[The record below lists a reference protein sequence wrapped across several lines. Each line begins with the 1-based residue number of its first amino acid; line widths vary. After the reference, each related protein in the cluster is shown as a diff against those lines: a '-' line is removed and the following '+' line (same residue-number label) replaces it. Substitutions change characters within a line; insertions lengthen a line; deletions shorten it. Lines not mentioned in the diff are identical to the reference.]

1 MQVVAS
7 RLCAVQRDPRARPFS
22 PTATPFPIRHPITRQ
37 NCSALPPASLSG
49 EGSGEGCRGGG
60 SALGDVACYVF
71 FLRERTRQRISSGFG
86 KLQSMMPVFR
96 RVPFVVFF
104 LAIVMATVPVVA
116 QEGPLE
122 ATPPKG
128 VTPEEIITHFAAREK
143 LFKEAREHYTYRQD
157 IKVQTRDGDTVTGEF
172 HEVFDVLY
180 DDKGHRIENVVFAP
194 QSSLEQ
200 GGLSLDEGDV
210 QDFRNRLPFVL
221 TTEEVPEYNILYVGQ
236 QAEDQLHCYVFD
248 IAPKQIVGKKRYF
261 QGRIWVD
268 DQDFQI
274 VKTYGQAVPE
284 IKDTKKKGKEEHL
297 YPKFT
302 TWRQQVD
309 NQYWFPTYTRADDT
323 LQFNTG
329 DIHIREIV
337 KYEDYKRFGSNVR
350 ILYNGQEVPK
360 ADQKNQTPPP
370 DQNPNPDQKKPQ

>member
-1 MQVVAS
+1 MN
-7 RLCAVQRDPRARPFS
+7 RPF
-22 PTATPFPIRHPITRQ
+22 R
-37 NCSALPPASLSG
+37 SL
-49 EGSGEGCRGGG
+49 
-60 SALGDVACYVF
+60 VAF
-71 FLRERTRQRISSGFG
+71 FLLSQCA
-86 KLQSMMPVFR
+86 
-96 RVPFVVFF
+96 FVVRP
-104 LAIVMATVPVVA
+104 MVA
-116 QEGPLE
+116 QEGSLDN
-122 ATPPKG
+122 TPPKG
-128 VTPEEIITHFAAREK
+128 ITSEEIITRFAAQEK
-143 LFKEAREHYTYRQD
+143 LFKEAREHYTFRQD
-157 IKVQTRDGDTVTGEF
+157 IKVQTRDGDTVTGEY

-180 DDKGHRIENVVFAP
+180 NDKGQRIENVVFAP

-200 GGLSLDEGDV
+200 GGLSLDQGDV

-236 QAEDQLHCYVFD
+236 QDEDQLHCYVFD

-268 DQDFQI
+268 DHDFQI

-284 IKDTKKKGKEEHL
+284 IRDTKKKGKEEHL

-323 LQFNTG
+323 LHFNMG

-350 ILYNGQEVPK
+350 ILYEGKEVPK
-360 ADQKNQTPPP
+360 ADQKNQKTPQAPDDKSAPGQPP
-370 DQNPNPDQKKPQ
+370 DEKKPNTQPPQK